1 MKVQVLMSTYNGEKY
16 VEEQINSIAENQI
29 DDIDISILVRDDG
42 SGDRTQEVLNVLKAK
57 ERIQI
62 EVMKGKNLGVTRSF
76 LQLIKNAPEAD
87 LYFFADQ
94 DDKWSED
101 KIATVVDLGKMS
113 DEPAVYVSGYYLTDA
128 TLNVQSEWIP
138 SENTENSLLQIL
150 FANMV
155 PGCVMGFNRAL
166 LLEMQKDL
174 PEDVP
179 MHDIYAL
186 ATAYCCGSIRYI
198 EKPLVYYRQHGNNVE
213 GVHSEHVDWKRIW
226 KKQKKIWSQKPQ
238 HTSELA
244 ALLLKKYG
252 HAMPVDEK
260 NNLQLVCGYRN
271 KISSKLKL
279 ISNKEIY
286 YRGLRA
292 KVQTVEK
299 IVMGKF

>member
-16 VEEQINSIAENQI
+16 VEEQINSITENQI
-29 DDIDISILVRDDG
+29 ENVEVSLLVRDDG
-42 SGDRTQEVLNVLKAK
+42 SRDRTLEVLNVLKAK
-57 ERIQI
+57 EPIQI
-62 EVMKGKNLGVTRSF
+62 EVMQGKNLGVTRSF

-94 DDKWSED
+94 DDRWIKD
-101 KIATVVDLGKMS
+101 KIATVVDLCKKS
-113 DEPAVYVSGYYLTDA
+113 DEPEVYVSGYYLTDA
-128 TLNVQSEWIP
+128 TLNVQSEWIH

-155 PGCVMGFNRAL
+155 PGCVMGFNKAL
-166 LLEMQKDL
+166 LLEMQKKL

-213 GVHSEHVDWKRIW
+213 GVHSEYIDWKRIW

-252 HAMPVDEK
+252 YEMPEDEK

-279 ISNKEIY
+279 LFNKEIY
-286 YRGLRA
+286 YSGIRA
-292 KVQTVEK
+292 KVQTFEK